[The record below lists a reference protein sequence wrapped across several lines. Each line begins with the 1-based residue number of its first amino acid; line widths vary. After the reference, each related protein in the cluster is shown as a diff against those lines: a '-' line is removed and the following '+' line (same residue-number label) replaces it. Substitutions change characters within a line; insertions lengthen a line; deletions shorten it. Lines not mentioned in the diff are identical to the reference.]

1 MLCKLADIINLLILH
16 YIQQPNMIVKG
27 VSEVTVSL
35 TEKLLRRVAGRIL
48 KGWERVFHR
57 GI

>member
-1 MLCKLADIINLLILH
+1 MLCNLADIINLLIFQ

-35 TEKLLRRVAGRIL
+35 TYKLLRRVAGRIL

>member
-1 MLCKLADIINLLILH
+1 MLCKLADIINFLILH